1 MIFSEI
7 RDQILF
13 ALQNPDLKFNIPEQV
28 ALYEAF
34 VVVPFYSA
42 MSNQPE
48 NQGIVPFVMLMSSS
62 GQTYF
67 ISLKVLLPDLEFPR
81 KEKDAQEE

>member
-1 MIFSEI
+1 MIFSEL
-7 RDQILF
+7 RDQILS
-13 ALQNPDLKFNIPEQV
+13 ALQNPDRKFDIPEQV

-34 VVVPFYSA
+34 VGVPFFSL
-42 MSNQPE
+42 MSNQTE
-48 NQGIVPFVMLMSSS
+48 SQGIVPFVMLMSSS